1 MASKWFSTCRRKSCS
16 RRASRAKSMS
26 RAHAPSIASTM
37 PLLWRARTIWPAW
50 ARLPAARGLRL
61 SPVGLTTLFST
72 ALFLSEVGL
81 TARCVR
87 RGVMQHL
94 VASKRYSRFSA
105 PSTTSVEAL
114 WSGGK
119 VWSVSK
125 GVSPGLVGVSQRGLP
140 QVPLPSRSHCTVAW
154 RPSSLSLLL
163 YGAAVARAA
172 APVVLRRAPAF
183 RTHVLHCFYL

>member
-1 MASKWFSTCRRKSCS
+1 VWRTSAARSTLFWTKNGCFPREPRVDRLVAHVRLERSLDVGHASIDTCLTCVPGSPGDAGC
-16 RRASRAKSMS
+16 ASRE
-26 RAHAPSIASTM
+26 
-37 PLLWRARTIWPAW
+37 
-50 ARLPAARGLRL
+50 LRQL
-61 SPVGLTTLFST
+61 GT
-72 ALFLSEVGL
+72 GL

-140 QVPLPSRSHCTVAW
+140 QVPLPSRSQCTVAW

-163 YGAAVARAA
+163 YGAAVAHAA
-172 APVVLRRAPAF
+172 APWVLRRAPAL
-183 RTHVLHCFYL
+183 RSHVFHFWFL